1 MDEMFFQWANNI
13 VAQSWQ
19 LFFRALDSAEFS
31 WFFAATALVGMWF
44 AGKPDTQMSYI
55 QTLDTSVKDQKLIRA
70 HIIVLFCSMAVSFV
84 FARVLQHFFPRPRPM
99 AVAQMH
105 IPIDPI
111 IWEQIKSSI
120 STQGSFPSDHAVMW
134 FVMAVGLFWLNRYA
148 GITALIVGILL
159 SIMRIGTGFHWFSD
173 IAAGALLGVTVTLLT
188 FWLLPKISI
197 FERTVYRIVSM
208 VDRYPVIFY
217 TLGFLIVMD
226 FSRKFAGLF
235 GIMATLLGKSLSH

>member
-1 MDEMFFQWANNI
+1 MDEIFFQWANNI

-55 QTLDTSVKDQKLIRA
+55 QTLGTSVKDQKLIRA
-70 HIIVLFCSMAVSFV
+70 HVIVLFCSMAASFV

-134 FVMAVGLFWLNRYA
+134 FVMAAGLFWLNRYA
-148 GITALIVGILL
+148 GITALIVSILL

-173 IAAGALLGVTVTLLT
+173 IAAGALLGITVTALT

-197 FERTVYRIVSM
+197 LERTVYKIVSM
-208 VDRYPVIFY
+208 FDRYPVISY